1 MKRALS
7 LLQQLQAR
15 GLAPDSISYNLAIQS
30 CTKSGQYEQALQLL
44 EEMEL
49 KFGIKP
55 TVVTYQF
62 ALAACKV

>member
-7 LLQQLQAR
+7 LLQQMQAR
-15 GLAPDSISYNLAIQS
+15 GLVPDSISYTLAIRS
-30 CTKSGQYEQALQLL
+30 CIWGGQYEQALQLL

-49 KFGIKP
+49 KFKIMP